1 MISKETEELVK
12 KFRDDRNWRQFHNP
26 KDLAI
31 SLSLEASELL
41 EIFQWSAD
49 DLECKEKVSKIRE
62 ELADVLCY
70 GILLADRCGL
80 DTDEIIR
87 EKIKRNEEKY
97 PIDKAY
103 GSKAKYTEL
112 KSLASNKDEK

>member
-1 MISKETEELVK
+1 MISKETADIVK

-49 DLECKEKVSKIRE
+49 DLECLDKIDLVKE
-62 ELADVLCY
+62 ELADVLSY
-70 GILLADRCGL
+70 AILLADRYGL
-80 DTDEIIR
+80 DLDEIIQD
-87 EKIKRNEEKY
+87 KMKKNAEKY
-97 PIDKAY
+97 PVEKSV
-103 GSKAKYTEL
+103 GVSTKYTDL
-112 KSLASNKDEK
+112 